1 MYDGEF
7 RMLSPNTLF
16 RVLVAFCL
24 FSVGVVSATESD
36 AITYSTY
43 NASSFSVEYPSDW
56 EVERSLAAEE
66 EGWKYTFK
74 GIDITEVDLLE
85 PNLDDA
91 SIHDISLTIGADDI
105 TLLMMLSL
113 DTIEGGSLDEPTQH
127 FVDTLSFKNNDGVAA
142 SDYDN
147 ITYESYDSMYFSVE
161 YPQSWRANKLQD
173 KTLGS
178 TYYFMDSRTRKAE
191 GLSFG
196 TMKEAG
202 YTFDVAS
209 VIIMVP
215 SNSVSSGKF
224 EEPIQHFF
232 DTLTFKM

>member
-1 MYDGEF
+1 MRPREAASSVLI
-7 RMLSPNTLF
+7 ML
-16 RVLVAFCL
+16 CL
-24 FSVGVVSATESD
+24 FSAIAVSAADSD
-36 AITYSTY
+36 TVSYSTY
-43 NASSFSVEYPSDW
+43 DTATFSVEYPSDW
-56 EVERSLAAEE
+56 EVERLLAAEE

-74 GIDITEVDLLE
+74 DVNSDEVDLLE
-85 PNLDDA
+85 PDLGDV
-91 SIHDISLTIGADDI
+91 SIYDISLIIGEDDI
-105 TLLMMLSL
+105 TLLMVLSL
-113 DTIEGGSLDEPTQH
+113 NTIEGGSLDEPTQH
-127 FVDTLSFKNNDGVAA
+127 FVDTLSFK
-142 SDYDN
+142 SDSDVESSDHQN
-147 ITYESYDSMYFSVE
+147 ITYESYDSVYFSVE

-191 GLSFG
+191 GVSFG
-196 TMKEAG
+196 TVREAG

-215 SNSVSSGKF
+215 SNSVGSGKF